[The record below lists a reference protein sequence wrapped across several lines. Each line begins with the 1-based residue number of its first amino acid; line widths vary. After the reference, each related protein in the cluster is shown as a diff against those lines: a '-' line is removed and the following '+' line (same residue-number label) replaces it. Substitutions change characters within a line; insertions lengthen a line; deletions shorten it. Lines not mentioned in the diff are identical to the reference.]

1 MFGMAL
7 ATHIILTL
15 SNWPNFEP
23 LAVKNREGTYAKIYK
38 ELLVREATV
47 FNQKYVIQ
55 HTYVN
60 DRIAL
65 IALYLGRYRLTSEIL
80 RISLKRCG

>member
-7 ATHIILTL
+7 ATHIILIL

>member
-47 FNQKYVIQ
+47 FNQKYVILAR
-55 HTYVN
+55 VC
-60 DRIAL
+60 
-65 IALYLGRYRLTSEIL
+65 
-80 RISLKRCG
+80 KP